1 MFVFNRNDKTGSETR
16 QWYKRVISWK
26 TSIIRTS
33 SVHHI
38 LLINSILPSDKFYS
52 SEWNSERNHDS
63 GLLTN
68 KDKFLGKVEMMET
81 LKESDNV
88 KLEFVISQE
97 LNLKI
102 YTKMDP
108 GFWREEDFEKLRG
121 WKQRSGSSGQK
132 L

>member
-1 MFVFNRNDKTGSETR
+1 M
-16 QWYKRVISWK
+16 
-26 TSIIRTS
+26 SIIRTF

-108 GFWREEDFEKLRG
+108 GFWREEDFEKLQG